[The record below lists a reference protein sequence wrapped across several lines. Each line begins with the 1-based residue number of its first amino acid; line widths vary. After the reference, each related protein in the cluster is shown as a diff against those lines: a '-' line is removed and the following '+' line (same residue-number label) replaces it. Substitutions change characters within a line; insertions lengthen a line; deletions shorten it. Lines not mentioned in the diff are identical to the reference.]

1 MTMMVMPFFADVMD
15 DEEVGEAV
23 GGGHRLYTHGG
34 RMWQTPKD
42 FEFPKESRPFS
53 NGWTLWLVGLPG
65 YEVVAGDG
73 TTWKAPV

>member
-1 MTMMVMPFFADVMD
+1 
-15 DEEVGEAV
+15 
-23 GGGHRLYTHGG
+23 LYTHGG

-73 TTWKAPV
+73 TTRKAPV